1 MADETKPAPSRP
13 FPSLSSGHAPKS
25 TSPLRHRSLG
35 RVEKSSEA
43 PNFKDRR
50 RSSLLSDYSLD
61 DARALLRSSTDD
73 LLSPRPN
80 VSGRLVG
87 NDEMSNWHSAP
98 LAFALLPALG
108 GLLFQNGG
116 AVVTDIMLLGLA
128 SIFLNWAVRLPW

>member
-1 MADETKPAPSRP
+1 MTDEIKPASSRP
-13 FPSLSSGHAPKS
+13 FSSLSSGHAPNS

-35 RVEKSSEA
+35 RVEKSNEA

-61 DARALLRSSTDD
+61 DARASLRSSTDD

-80 VSGRLVG
+80 VSGRLTG

-108 GLLFQNGG
+108 GLFFQNGG

>member
-1 MADETKPAPSRP
+1 MAEEVKASPTRP
-13 FPSLSSGHAPKS
+13 FPSLNSGHAPNS

-35 RVEKSSEA
+35 RVEKSNEV

-61 DARALLRSSTDD
+61 DARASLRSSTDD

-80 VSGRLVG
+80 VSTRLTG
-87 NDEMSNWHSAP
+87 NDETSNWHSAP

-128 SIFLNWAVRLPW
+128 SVFLNWAVRLPW